1 MITTDKTGA
10 QATGALDA
18 LFSQLQNAAL
28 ALNSCGNAHEGH
40 VAGRSG
46 IDALIAEGLTEFPP
60 AALRADTL
68 QTQQPCRLPDDA
80 PSL

>member
-28 ALNSCGNAHEGH
+28 ALNSGGNAHEGH

-60 AALRADTL
+60 AALRADAL

>member
-18 LFSQLQNAAL
+18 LFLQLQNAAS
-28 ALNSCGNAHEGH
+28 ALNSGGSAHEGH

-46 IDALIAEGLTEFPP
+46 IDALIAEGLAEFPP
-60 AALRADTL
+60 AAMRADAL
-68 QTQQPCRLPDDA
+68 QTQQPCRPSNDT